1 MQYIDVFLEIEPNV
15 KFDYQ
20 NPNMKRQQLAFSYN
34 LLLLTTID
42 SCDFIKWDLKFCV
55 HRIYSIFFFA
65 FCSVSCFTTLS
76 CRVKCDAEKHND
88 SISSVEPI
96 IL

>member
-34 LLLLTTID
+34 
-42 SCDFIKWDLKFCV
+42 
-55 HRIYSIFFFA
+55 H
-65 FCSVSCFTTLS
+65 
-76 CRVKCDAEKHND
+76 
-88 SISSVEPI
+88 
-96 IL
+96 